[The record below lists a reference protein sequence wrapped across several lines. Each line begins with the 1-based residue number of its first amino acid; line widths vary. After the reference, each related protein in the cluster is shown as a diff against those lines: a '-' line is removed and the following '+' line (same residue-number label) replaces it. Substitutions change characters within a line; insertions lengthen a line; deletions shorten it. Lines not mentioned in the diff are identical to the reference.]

1 MLAERAMIFPCA
13 GEQLVGVLAV
23 PPGVS
28 KLGVLVVVGGPQ
40 YRVGSHRQFAL
51 LARRLAR
58 EGVPVMRFDCR
69 GMGDSSGSPQ
79 TFEHTTP
86 DIRAAIDAFLGACPS
101 LSGVVL
107 WGLCDAAS
115 AALLYW
121 GATADSR
128 IAGMVLLNPWV
139 RSDSSLARTH
149 IKHYY
154 GQRLFE
160 RDFWTKLLRGKLNVL
175 GALRSFGRSVAVAR
189 GDAPAAIGRSVGSF
203 QDRMANAMASFVG
216 PILLILSG
224 RDLTAHEF
232 LVCANSKSE
241 WKGVIEAENVD
252 CRDLPEADH
261 TFSTSNWRE
270 EVEALTLNWVE
281 RLIGADVR

>member
-1 MLAERAMIFPCA
+1 
-13 GEQLVGVLAV
+13 
-23 PPGVS
+23 
-28 KLGVLVVVGGPQ
+28 
-40 YRVGSHRQFAL
+40 
-51 LARRLAR
+51 
-58 EGVPVMRFDCR
+58 MRFDCR

-79 TFEHTTP
+79 TFEYAVP
-86 DIRAAIDAFLGACPS
+86 DIRSAIDAFTRACPS

-128 IAGMVLLNPWV
+128 ILGMILLNPWV
-139 RSDSSLARTH
+139 RSDTSLARTH

-154 GQRLFE
+154 GRRLFE

-175 GALRSFGRSVAVAR
+175 GALRSFGRSVAIARIDPPVAS
-189 GDAPAAIGRSVGSF
+189 GASGGRF
-203 QDRMANAMASFVG
+203 QERMAKAMASFAG

-224 RDLTAHEF
+224 RDLTAREF
-232 LVCANSKSE
+232 LECANSKSE

-252 CRDLPEADH
+252 YCDLPEADH
-261 TFSTSNWRE
+261 TFSSSDWRE
-270 EVEALTLNWVE
+270 EVEALSLNWFE
-281 RLIGADVR
+281 RSIRADAR